1 MRSLPRTLGVLAVV
15 SLVVLPFTPA
25 RASTIYG
32 CVSKALGLLR
42 IVSGPTACSSLENPI
57 SWNSQG
63 PQGPQGPQGAPGPQ
77 GTPGAQG
84 PAGVTAGI
92 DAALFAEIVLDPDPA
107 ATDQCSV
114 DFFRGADAASGAP
127 TGNPDE
133 CVIDFTLP
141 AGQPPSWGTAYECF
155 TAVPGG
161 YAAPYGTTCQVQAG
175 FDANNGNRPQ
185 VYIQCLSP
193 AGQPLTTFT
202 RVQLLCV
209 E

>member
-1 MRSLPRTLGVLAVV
+1 MITLPRTLRVLAIA
-15 SLVVLPFTPA
+15 SFAALPFAPA
-25 RASTIYG
+25 HASTIYG
-32 CVSKALGLLR
+32 CVSKGLGLLR
-42 IVSGPTACSSLENPI
+42 IVSGPSACSVLENPI

-63 PQGPQGPQGAPGPQ
+63 PQGPQGAQGS
-77 GTPGAQG
+77 QG

-92 DAALFAEIVLDPDPA
+92 DAALFADIILNPNPA

-114 DFFRGADAASGAP
+114 DFFRGAVAASGTP
-127 TGNPDE
+127 TGNSDE
-133 CVIDFTLP
+133 CIVDFTLP

-175 FDANNGNRPQ
+175 FDTNNGNRPQ
-185 VYIQCLSP
+185 VYIQCLNP
-193 AGQPLTTFT
+193 AGQPLANFT
-202 RVQLLCV
+202 RVQILCV

>member
-1 MRSLPRTLGVLAVV
+1 MRSLPRTLGVFALASLAV
-15 SLVVLPFTPA
+15 LPLTPA

-32 CVSKALGLLR
+32 CVSKALGFLR
-42 IVSGPTACSSLENPI
+42 IVSGPNACSSLENPI

-63 PQGPQGPQGAPGPQ
+63 SQGPQGPAGPQ
-77 GTPGAQG
+77 GPT
-84 PAGVTAGI
+84 GVAAGI
-92 DAALFAEIVLDPDPA
+92 DAALFAEFVLDPDPA

-114 DFFRGADAASGAP
+114 DFFRGADAASGTP

-133 CVIDFTLP
+133 CIIGFTLP
-141 AGQPPSWGTAYECF
+141 AGQPPTWGTAYECF

-175 FDANNGNRPQ
+175 LDANNGNRPQ
-185 VYIQCLSP
+185 VYIQCLNP
-193 AGQPLTTFT
+193 AGQPLANFT
-202 RVQLLCV
+202 RVQILCV